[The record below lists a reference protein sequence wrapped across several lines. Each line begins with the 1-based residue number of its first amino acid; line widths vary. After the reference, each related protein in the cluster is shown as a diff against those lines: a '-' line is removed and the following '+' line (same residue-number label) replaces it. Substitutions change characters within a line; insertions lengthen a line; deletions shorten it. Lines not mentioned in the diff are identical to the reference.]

1 MICSLFTFLA
11 ISGPPCPYQPP
22 ATETVRIV
30 DTASDLR
37 SCRRLGQVS
46 PPVTTTPGFVWNL
59 QAMLQYTVAMG
70 GTDLLL
76 NKRSHDWLVVSG
88 VAYDCNPVRTRE
100 RAVVRAAG

>member
-1 MICSLFTFLA
+1 
-11 ISGPPCPYQPP
+11 
-22 ATETVRIV
+22 
-30 DTASDLR
+30 
-37 SCRRLGQVS
+37 
-46 PPVTTTPGFVWNL
+46 
-59 QAMLQYTVAMG
+59 MLQYTVAMG